1 MSGTV
6 WHTSDIH
13 GWHKLV
19 AILRGFGDDSL
30 REEPNDS
37 TDVQRAM
44 NDHMDALA
52 TNWCAHVR
60 KDDLVW
66 FHGDL
71 SLSKWRPTLDWLA
84 KLPGRKR
91 MLWGNHDVG
100 HPGINRQAH
109 KYQHFYRPVF
119 ETTDTAARVRYDRQ
133 VVLLNHF
140 PYEIDREEFE
150 SARYPQWRLPNQG
163 EWLLHGHTHLKEK
176 ITSDREI
183 HVGLD
188 AWSLRPVNVE
198 EIIAIMD
205 VVA

>member
-1 MSGTV
+1 MSNT

-19 AILRGFGDDSL
+19 AILRGFGDESL
-30 REEPNDS
+30 REEPPSSEANLI
-37 TDVQRAM
+37 AM
-44 NDHMDALA
+44 DAHMDALA

-60 KDDLVW
+60 KDDIVW

-71 SLSKWRPTLDWLA
+71 ALSQYLKTLEWLA
-84 KLPGRKR
+84 RLPGRKR
-91 MLWGNHDVG
+91 MLWGNHDYG

-109 KYQHFYRPVF
+109 KYQHLYWPVF
-119 ETTDTAARVRYDRQ
+119 EMADMAARARYSGQ
-133 VVLLNHF
+133 AVLLSHF

-150 SARYPQWRLPNQG
+150 SARHPQWRLPNEG
-163 EWLLHGHTHLKEK
+163 EWLLHGHTHLQEK
-176 ITSDREI
+176 ITSAREI

-198 EIIAIMD
+198 EIIAIMS